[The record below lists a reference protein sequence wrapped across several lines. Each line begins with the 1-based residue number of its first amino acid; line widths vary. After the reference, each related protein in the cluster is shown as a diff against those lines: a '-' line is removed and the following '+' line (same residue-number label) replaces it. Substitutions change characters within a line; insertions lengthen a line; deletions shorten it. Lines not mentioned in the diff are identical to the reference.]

1 MGYTHYWTQ
10 TRDFTPQE
18 MNKINGELLDI
29 VKVSGIPL
37 GGWDGTGSPEF
48 TTETI
53 GFNGKGDDD
62 GHETFRINATRK
74 LPFEG
79 ASPDRLGWAFCKT
92 AAKPYDIVVVAC
104 LTVLAAKHG
113 FDVSSDGG
121 AKDWEDGVKLASKAL
136 GEIFTNPMRREEAA

>member
-18 MNKINGELLDI
+18 MNKVVGALQDI
-29 VKVSGIPL
+29 VKASGVPIC
-37 GGWDGTGSPEF
+37 GWDGSGVPEF
-48 TTETI
+48 TVETI
-53 GFNGKGDDD
+53 GFNGKGDD
-62 GHETFRINATRK
+62 GHETFRINATRE

-79 ASPDRLGWAFCKT
+79 ADPARLGWAFCKT
-92 AAKPYDIVVVAC
+92 ADKPYDIVVVAC

-113 FDVSSDGG
+113 FDVSSDGN
-121 AKDWEDGVKLASKAL
+121 ARDWEDGVKLASKAL